1 MAPCLWCVC
10 VCACVRDC
18 VQVTVRDLQGD
29 VVNQLA
35 SKCELLALS
44 VLQADAAFIQRY
56 GAMELK
62 EMPPGSWLYGKAANH
77 HQENGPLLDLPV
89 NGYTQPRSFPTL
101 IHCNVSHTVS
111 SAVQQPTG
119 QAARPLCTSLNEVA
133 YFICLCLSVLR
144 R

>member
-29 VVNQLA
+29 VVNQL
-35 SKCELLALS
+35 STNDELLALS
-44 VLQADAAFIQRY
+44 VLQADATFVEKY

-62 EMPPGSWLYGKAANH
+62 EMSPGRWLYVTAGSQKS
-77 HQENGPLLDLPV
+77 GSLLELPV

-101 IHCNVSHTVS
+101 IHCNVSRTTTEQRRISSHHRQSLS
-111 SAVQQPTG
+111 SA
-119 QAARPLCTSLNEVA
+119 LCT
-133 YFICLCLSVLR
+133 LS
-144 R
+144 